1 MTATYEKIATTTL
14 GSATNTLTFSS
25 IPSTY
30 TDLVIIANVRKGG
43 ESGEA
48 MFVTFNGDNGS
59 NYSYTWLS
67 GAGSTANSYRNS
79 NDVRFQMYGQ
89 TIAASTFSVN
99 ILNIQNYANSTTYK
113 TVISRNGTANI
124 ATNAAV
130 ALWRNTAAITSIT
143 LTPDFYLSPNF
154 EIGCTFTLYGIKAE

>member
-1 MTATYEKIATTTL
+1 MTSTYERISSTTIS
-14 GSATNTLTFSS
+14 SAINTITFSS

-30 TDLVIIANVRKGG
+30 TDLVISASVRKGG

-59 NYSYTWLS
+59 NYSYTWF
-67 GAGSTANSYRNS
+67 GGTGSTTYAARSTS
-79 NDVRFQMYGQ
+79 DVRIQLYPQ
-89 TIAASTFSVN
+89 TIASSTFGVTN
-99 ILNIQNYANSTTYK
+99 INIPNYLNTAIHKIIIA
-113 TVISRNGTANI
+113 RNGVANL
-124 ATNAAV
+124 T
-130 ALWRNTAAITSIT
+130 NTALVGRWRSTSAITSIT